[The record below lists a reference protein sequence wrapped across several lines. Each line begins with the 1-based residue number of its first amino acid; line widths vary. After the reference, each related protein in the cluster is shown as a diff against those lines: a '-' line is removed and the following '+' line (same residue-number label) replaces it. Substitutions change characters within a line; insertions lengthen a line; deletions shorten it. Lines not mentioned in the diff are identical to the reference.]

1 MPTSWRLYG
10 LFFLSGLSALIYEI
24 VWQRMLNL
32 VFGVSTLSV
41 STVLAGF
48 MGGLALG
55 GFLFSTAADQ
65 ARRPLRLYAWLEA
78 GIAVTGLLVPA
89 VLGLFTGLYTV
100 LHQTVEPGPFT
111 DALLRFAGAVLVLGI
126 PATLMGATLPVM
138 GRLALR
144 EQGELATTFS
154 VLYAAN
160 TLGAVLG
167 AALTGFFLL
176 RLLGMQV
183 TLWVAAG
190 VNLLV
195 AASACW
201 MREPESFFGVREKDA
216 SSTSSSSAVPL
227 LLAALTGFSSMIFEV
242 GWARILGILTSN
254 SAYGFALILTVMLL
268 GLGLG
273 SLIQGWR
280 RLGHADPWRWLA
292 LCQWLLAGVT
302 MIALPFFHV
311 APDWLDRWCDGNSA
325 GAIFLGELLLTA
337 GALFVPAVLMGMS
350 LPLLVAG
357 TVHNSARFGV
367 SLGRIYSVN
376 TLGCVA
382 GALAAGFVLIPWLG
396 IQNTMGLLIA
406 LALTVAVCAWRRA
419 TLPARSWRWAALAVA
434 LTALAG
440 WQWLPPGVYLKSALL
455 PSRHLLFYQ
464 EGNNATVSV
473 VEEDDGARSIMV
485 DSQPVAGTVGTSVVD
500 QKMLAHLPLL
510 LHPAPQRALT
520 IGFGS
525 GGTSYSM
532 SLHGIEVDCVEI
544 EARVPAAAR
553 FFASENHGIL
563 SRPRYRLIIDD
574 ARSSLRV
581 ARLQYDVIA
590 TDCTNIQY
598 RSNGDL
604 YTVDYFRLMKD
615 RLTANGL
622 AAAWV
627 PANGIAERDLRT
639 LLRSFQEVFPHTSVW
654 YMNSLPTDFLIV
666 IGTPG
671 RLAIDL
677 EALGRRMREPAVASD
692 LVAAGY
698 SNPFRLVYSF
708 LVGEEALGRYVAK
721 AELNTDDRP
730 ILSYSTYGAA
740 FRSTIAGNLAKLLT
754 CREDVASLSRPPA
767 LRLTML
773 RHYAASNELL
783 LGHIA
788 HLAGADEASA
798 AHYRNAAQLLPDD
811 PAVHHLMQRFCGLPD
826 GPLSPGSPPSPPQ

>member
-1 MPTSWRLYG
+1 
-10 LFFLSGLSALIYEI
+10 
-24 VWQRMLNL
+24 
-32 VFGVSTLSV
+32 
-41 STVLAGF
+41 

-55 GFLFSTAADQ
+55 GFLFSAAADQ
-65 ARRPLRLYAWLEA
+65 AKRPLRLYALLEA
-78 GIAVTGLLVPA
+78 GIAVSGLLVPA
-89 VLGLFTGLYTV
+89 ALVLFAGFYTA
-100 LHQTVEPGPFT
+100 LHHALEPGPWT
-111 DALLRFAGAVLVLGI
+111 GALLRFAGAALALGI

-144 EQGELATTFS
+144 EHGKLATTFS

-183 TLWVAAG
+183 TSWVAAG

-201 MREPESFFGVREKDA
+201 MRESEPPAAARARAETC
-216 SSTSSSSAVPL
+216 STGTSTGTLPL
-227 LLAALTGFSSMIFEV
+227 LLAALTGFGSMAFEV

-273 SLIQGWR
+273 SLIQGWWR
-280 RLGHADPWRWLA
+280 RGHADPWRCLA

-302 MIALPFFHV
+302 MTVLPFFHV
-311 APDWLDRWCDGNSA
+311 APAWLDRWCDGSSA
-325 GAIFLGELLLTA
+325 GAVFLGELLLTG
-337 GALFVPAVLMGMS
+337 GALFVPAILMGMS

-357 TVHNSARFGV
+357 TVRDPARFGI
-367 SLGRIYSVN
+367 SLGRIYSAN

-382 GALAAGFVLIPWLG
+382 GAFAAGFVLIPWLG
-396 IQNTMGLLIA
+396 IQNTMGLLIV
-406 LALTVAVCAWRRA
+406 LALTVGICAWPRA
-419 TLPARSWRWAALAVA
+419 TLPGRSWRWAALAVVI
-434 LTALAG
+434 LAVTG
-440 WQWLPPGVYLKSALL
+440 WQLPPPGIYLKSALP
-455 PSRHLLFYQ
+455 PSRQLLFYQ

-520 IGFGS
+520 VGFGS

-532 SLHGIEVDCVEI
+532 SLHGIDVDCVEI
-544 EARVPAAAR
+544 EARVPAAAQ

-563 SRPRYRLIIDD
+563 SGPRYRLIIDD

-581 ARLQYDVIA
+581 ARVQYDVIA

-604 YTVDYFRLMKD
+604 YTVDYFHLMKA

-627 PANGIAERDLRT
+627 PANGIAERDLQT
-639 LLRSFQEVFPHTSVW
+639 LLRSFQEVFPHTSLW

-666 IGTPG
+666 IGTPD
-671 RLAIDL
+671 RLAINL
-677 EALGRRMREPAVASD
+677 EALGRRMSARAVASD
-692 LVAAGY
+692 LAAAGY
-698 SNPFRLVYSF
+698 TNPYRLVYSF
-708 LVGEEALGRYVAK
+708 LVGEEALGRYVAH
-721 AELNTDDRP
+721 AELNTDDQP

-740 FRSTIAGNLAKLLT
+740 FRSTIAGNLAKLLA
-754 CREDVASLSRPPA
+754 CREDVASLIHPPA
-767 LRLTML
+767 PRLTML
-773 RHYAASNELL
+773 RHCAASNELL

-811 PAVHHLMQRFCGLPD
+811 PAVHHLGERVGGLPD
-826 GPLSPGSPPSPPQ
+826 VPLAPSSAPAPPQ